1 MVKTLEAVSRTMK
14 RLEVTRIVRNGV
26 VALVGELQE
35 LQELGMVGVY
45 VGKKT

>member
-1 MVKTLEAVSRTMK
+1 MAKTPEAASRTVK

-26 VALVGELQE
+26 AALVGELQE
-35 LQELGMVGVY
+35 LQELGIADVY